1 MEEKVEK
8 CKKDIKILIISSCT
22 GEKAKMKGQPSE
34 LNKRD
39 FERLIPTIVS
49 SPASSWHASIP
60 GWSDYLKP
68 AIERYTGEQ
77 HKHAVKGLNILR
89 EKGVSVD
96 LNIISAGYGLIKET
110 DQIADYDLTFSNK
123 RDFPKGCDIITWSDR
138 LRIQENVIRAISN
151 YDIVFF
157 LLGKDYL
164 TALNL
169 PLNLTSIT
177 PPKMVFF
184 TTKRLMARLR
194 SKMAGTFS
202 CFVDS
207 SVTKD
212 VRGNSLGGDIAR
224 KGYMIESF
232 ANNVTPGDLVRIC
245 ACTSIP
251 DAESIITSYI

>member
-1 MEEKVEK
+1 MDTFHASKT
-8 CKKDIKILIISSCT
+8 IKMLIISSCT
-22 GEKAKMKGQPSE
+22 GEKEPSK
-34 LNKRD
+34 LKKTD
-39 FERLIPTIVS
+39 FDRLIPTIVS
-49 SPASSWHASIP
+49 SPNSSWHASMSI
-60 GWSDYLKP
+60 WSDYLLP
-68 AIERYTGEQ
+68 AIKRYTGEQ
-77 HKHAVKGLNILR
+77 HKHAVEGLNILR

-110 DQIADYDLTFSNK
+110 DQIADYDLTFLNK
-123 RDFPKGCDIITWSDR
+123 KDFPKDCDIIGWSKR
-138 LRIQENVIRAISN
+138 LRIQENVIKAISN

-157 LLGKDYL
+157 LLGEHYL

-177 PPKMVFF
+177 PKMVFF
-184 TTKRLMARLR
+184 TTGSLMPSLR
-194 SKMAGTFS
+194 SKMTGTFS

-207 SVTKD
+207 SVAEG
-212 VRGNSLGGDIAR
+212 VRGNSLGGIIAR

>member
-1 MEEKVEK
+1 MDTFHASKT
-8 CKKDIKILIISSCT
+8 IKMLIISSCT
-22 GEKAKMKGQPSE
+22 REKASVPEPPIKLK
-34 LNKRD
+34 KTD
-39 FERLIPTIVS
+39 FDRLIPTIVS

-110 DQIADYDLTFSNK
+110 DQIADYDLTFSDKKN
-123 RDFPKGCDIITWSDR
+123 CDIIGWSKR
-138 LRIQENVIRAISN
+138 LRIQENVIKAISN

-177 PPKMVFF
+177 PKMVFF
-184 TTKRLMARLR
+184 TTKRLMASLR

-212 VRGNSLGGDIAR
+212 VRGNSLGGVTAR

-245 ACTSIP
+245 ARTSIP

>member
-1 MEEKVEK
+1 MDTFHASKT
-8 CKKDIKILIISSCT
+8 IKMLIISSCT
-22 GEKAKMKGQPSE
+22 GTKAGRTERQPSE
-34 LNKRD
+34 LKKTD
-39 FERLIPTIVS
+39 FDRLIPTIVS

-60 GWSDYLKP
+60 GWSDYLLP
-68 AIERYTGEQ
+68 AIKRYTGEQ
-77 HKHAVKGLNILR
+77 HNKTVEGLNILR

-110 DQIADYDLTFSNK
+110 DQIAYYDLTFFNK
-123 RDFPKGCDIITWSDR
+123 KDFPKGCDIITWSKR
-138 LRIQENVIRAISN
+138 LRIQENVIKAISN

-157 LLGKDYL
+157 LLGEHYL

-184 TTKRLMARLR
+184 TTKRLMPSLR
-194 SKMAGTFS
+194 SKMTGTFS

-212 VRGNSLGGDIAR
+212 VRGNSLGGIIAR
-224 KGYMIESF
+224 KGYMIKSF
-232 ANNVTPGDLVRIC
+232 ANNVTSSDLVRIC